1 MWQVSEDRIFS
12 ISQDEIKRHIGPA
25 PQYVLERPAEEVTVA
40 AKFYNR
46 KSGSVESMYK
56 PNTLQ
61 KRKHQINSLAF
72 DAQAT
77 IMPSCHHV
85 IMSSCH
91 HVTVS
96 SCHHVITSSCHHA
109 CHRVIVS
116 SCHRVIVSSCH
127 HLAGFRS
134 TGIAVGKAGGL
145 QMLADTNA
153 VSTLPHLTRTNSHI
167 THTRVSAGVACI
179 TEQRGR
185 ASGAVAKQQE
195 DQGRHRGQVW
205 VVARPGDRARRREG
219 CWRCG
224 AVPRYCRRRGQSG
237 SAADGCSRDPW
248 PCVLSGDCRLALGVD
263 RRRILFS
270 RLLV

>member
-116 SCHRVIVSSCH
+116 SCHRVIMPSSRWLPKHGHCGGEGGRLTDACGYQCRQHPPSPYSHQFTH
-127 HLAGFRS
+127 HA
-134 TGIAVGKAGGL
+134 
-145 QMLADTNA
+145 
-153 VSTLPHLTRTNSHI
+153 
-167 THTRVSAGVACI
+167 HTR
-179 TEQRGR
+179 E
-185 ASGAVAKQQE
+185 
-195 DQGRHRGQVW
+195 
-205 VVARPGDRARRREG
+205 
-219 CWRCG
+219 CWR
-224 AVPRYCRRRGQSG
+224 
-237 SAADGCSRDPW
+237 
-248 PCVLSGDCRLALGVD
+248 RLHH
-263 RRRILFS
+263 RTTRES
-270 RLLV
+270 